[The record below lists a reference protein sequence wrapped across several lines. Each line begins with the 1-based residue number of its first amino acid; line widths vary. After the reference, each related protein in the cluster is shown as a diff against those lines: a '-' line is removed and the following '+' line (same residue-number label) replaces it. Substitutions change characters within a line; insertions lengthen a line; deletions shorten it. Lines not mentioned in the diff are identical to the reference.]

1 MDEIFK
7 EIPGSGGRYKVS
19 NLGRVYNVKK
29 QKIQTPII
37 DNSGNLF
44 IGYVDEDGKHVNCY
58 IRKVVASLFLDNPN
72 NYSGVGFKDS
82 NRHNCSVNNLYYYQK
97 LSDIKKDPEKLAEY
111 NRSKYEE
118 KQKIKNEYKARI
130 AEERALA
137 KEEIKLA
144 KEAEREAARKAR
156 EAEKIRLIQ
165 EKKEERIKAVENRE
179 NIKCTKKAEVA
190 LNREIK
196 KENTKL
202 KYSTIE
208 TNRNINIDDCKKDV
222 ETLRVDK
229 LEYDNFGIYYEIH
242 GRYTDQQRYN
252 ISEYIPF
259 KHKTDIEKNLALD
272 NVLVIISLIE
282 DLVDKSKFV
291 NLEAMNMIFF
301 CLYKRTDI
309 DSRVFNMYFIEIL
322 NQ

>member
-37 DNSGNLF
+37 DNSNNLV
-44 IGYVDEDGKHVNCY
+44 IGFADENGKHINCY

-72 NYSGVGFKDS
+72 NYKGIGFKDN
-82 NRHNCSVNNLYYYQK
+82 NRHNCSADNLYYYQR
-97 LSDIKKDPEKLAEY
+97 LSDIKKNPEKFAEY
-111 NRSKYEE
+111 NK
-118 KQKIKNEYKARI
+118 RI
-130 AEERALA
+130 AEEQEKIKAEYKAKMAEA
-137 KEEIKLA
+137 KE
-144 KEAEREAARKAR
+144 RF
-156 EAEKIRLIQ
+156 IQ
-165 EKKEERIKAVENRE
+165 EKKEERAKEAENRE
-179 NIKCTKKAEVA
+179 KNKQIKKADSS

-196 KENTKL
+196 KENAKL

-208 TNRNINIDDCKKDV
+208 TNRDINIDDCKKDID
-222 ETLRVDK
+222 TLRVDK

-301 CLYKRTDI
+301 CLYKRIDI

>member
-1 MDEIFK
+1 MEEIFK

-29 QKIQTPII
+29 QKIQTPLI
-37 DNSGNLF
+37 DNSNNLV
-44 IGYVDEDGKHVNCY
+44 IGFADENGKHVNCY

-72 NYSGVGFKDS
+72 NYRGIGFKDN
-82 NRHNCSVNNLYYYQK
+82 NRHNCSADNLYYYQR
-97 LSDIKKDPEKLAEY
+97 LSDIKNSSEKFAEY
-111 NRSKYEE
+111 NK
-118 KQKIKNEYKARI
+118 RI
-130 AEERALA
+130 AEEQEKIKAEYKAKMAEEQEKIKAEYKAKMSEA
-137 KEEIKLA
+137 KERFIQDKKEERA
-144 KEAEREAARKAR
+144 KEAE
-156 EAEKIRLIQ
+156 
-165 EKKEERIKAVENRE
+165 NRE
-179 NIKCTKKAEVA
+179 KNKQIKKADSS

-208 TNRNINIDDCKKDV
+208 TNRDINIDGGKKDI

>member
-19 NLGRVYNVKK
+19 NLGRVFNVKK
-29 QKIQTPII
+29 QKIQTPIT
-37 DNSGNLF
+37 DNSDNLV
-44 IGYVDEDGKHVNCY
+44 IGFVDEDGKHVNCY

-72 NYSGVGFKDS
+72 NYRGIGFKD
-82 NRHNCSVNNLYYYQK
+82 NNKHNCSADNLYYYQR
-97 LSDIKKDPEKLAEY
+97 LSDIKKDSEKFAEY
-111 NRSKYEE
+111 NKLMTEE
-118 KQKIKNEYKARI
+118 QEKIKAEYKAKMS
-130 AEERALA
+130 EVKERF
-137 KEEIKLA
+137 IK
-144 KEAEREAARKAR
+144 
-156 EAEKIRLIQ
+156 
-165 EKKEERIKAVENRE
+165 EKKEERAKAAEDRE
-179 NIKCTKKAEVA
+179 NIKHTKKAEVA
-190 LNREIK
+190 LNREIG

-202 KYSTIE
+202 KRSNIE
-208 TNRNINIDDCKKDV
+208 TNRVMNIDDGKKDV

-282 DLVDKSKFV
+282 DLVDKSKFL